1 MVDLVKNN
9 IELKEKTNF
18 KSHRKRMIRMSE
30 LSIEEKNKLISENPA
45 YGKMICKC
53 EFVTEGEIIDAI
65 KRPLGAT
72 TLDGVKRRTR
82 ATMGGCQGI
91 GCMIPI
97 CSILSRE
104 LGIDISE
111 VNKDVE
117 NSSVVGF
124 KED

>member
-1 MVDLVKNN
+1 
-9 IELKEKTNF
+9 
-18 KSHRKRMIRMSE
+18 
-30 LSIEEKNKLISENPA
+30 
-45 YGKMICKC
+45 
-53 EFVTEGEIIDAI
+53 
-65 KRPLGAT
+65 
-72 TLDGVKRRTR
+72 
-82 ATMGGCQGI
+82 MGGCQGI